1 MKSIPETKVIKS
13 SGIQTSSSGSGGFT
27 LIELLVVIAIIAI
40 LAAML
45 LPALASAKK
54 KAIRTECLN
63 NNKQLCLAMQ
73 MYAND
78 NRDFLPWPDWG
89 ATSATT
95 PAGWL
100 YQTLPPLFSQAVYNL
115 NPANFEKSCLNA
127 IKGGVYYQYI
137 PNTAVFRCPLD
148 LPGNYPAFWSRGNQL
163 SSYNMNGAA
172 AFFPSETAASS
183 YGYKTIKTTEIWNQE
198 CYLMWE
204 PDFTSTAGTIWGDA
218 AGYPNLAEGIN
229 KAHETGA
236 IVGEIGGA
244 AKWVKF
250 TDFAN
255 EENNPPQGTSG
266 KGLLW
271 WNPHTIDGHQ

>member
-1 MKSIPETKVIKS
+1 MNTQKVHS
-13 SGIQTSSSGSGGFT
+13 VGSVKRGFT

-45 LPALASAKK
+45 LPALAKAKA
-54 KAIRTECLN
+54 KATRTTCLN

-78 NRDFLPWPDWG
+78 NRDYLPWPDWG
-89 ATSATT
+89 GTSAST

-100 YQTLPPLFSQAVYNL
+100 YQTLPPLYSQAVYNL
-115 NPANFEKSCLNA
+115 NPAGAASKWVDAL
-127 IKGGVYYQYI
+127 KTGVYWQYV
-137 PNTAVFRCPLD
+137 PNAAVFRCPMD
-148 LPGNYPAFWSRGNQL
+148 LPGNSPAFWSRGDQL

-172 AFFPSETAASS
+172 AFFPSETAAGS
-183 YGYKTIKTTEIWNQE
+183 YGFQTVKTTQVWNQE

-204 PDFTSTAGTIWGDA
+204 PDFTSTDQKIWGDA
-218 AGYPNLAEGIN
+218 SGYPDATEGLN

-236 IVGEIGGA
+236 IVGQVGGS
-244 AKWVKF
+244 AKWVKIK
-250 TDFAN
+250 DFLNEAN
-255 EENNPPQGTSG
+255 TPPKGTSG

-271 WNPHTIDGHQ
+271 WNPKTIDGHQ

>member
-1 MKSIPETKVIKS
+1 MKSER
-13 SGIQTSSSGSGGFT
+13 IQTSTSGSRGFT

-40 LAAML
+40 LAALL
-45 LPALASAKK
+45 LPALSKAKA
-54 KAIRTECLN
+54 KATRTTCLG

-78 NRDFLPWPDWG
+78 NQDYLPWPDWG
-89 ATSATT
+89 ATTATT

-100 YQTLPPLFSQAVYNL
+100 YQKLPSNYSQAVYNL
-115 NPANFEKSCLNA
+115 SPRNFEAAVLKALQ
-127 IKGGVYYQYI
+127 GGVYWQYI
-137 PNTAVFRCPLD
+137 PNAAVFRCPLD
-148 LPGNYPAFWSRGNQL
+148 LPGNFPAFWSRGNQL

-172 AFFPSETAASS
+172 AFFPSETDAGS
-183 YGYKTIKTTEIWNQE
+183 YKFQTVKTTQVWSQE

-204 PDFTSTAGTIWGDA
+204 PDFTSTDQKIWGDA
-218 AGYPNLAEGIN
+218 SGYPNPLEGVN
-229 KAHETGA
+229 RAHETGA
-236 IVGEIGGA
+236 IVGEVGGA

-250 TDFAN
+250 IDFLN

-271 WNPHTIDGHQ
+271 WNPKKDDGHQ